1 MRQLQNGVCLAL
13 IKYLFIKRFTTK
25 SAIYLAFLILSQGT
39 LVYAQSSKVDS
50 LKNLLERPLPDS
62 THFDIL
68 LQLASKLEDKNSKNR
83 YYRNALEFIPTL
95 KDQHRVFNVINN
107 YAQWLREKGVSSDSI
122 ILVYK
127 SGLEAL
133 NDPKYSIPIYYAL
146 GEFYFGQGEDEKA
159 EQTIYEGI
167 KLADERGSARGIA
180 RGYVV
185 LGNGQFYKLE
195 YEKAFTLYTKA
206 DSVCEANEELKV
218 TSLRAKI
225 LNYIGYTV
233 RVTHGYDKVIDYY
246 LNARDIYMEIGDQV
260 GLQEVNLGIAQ
271 YYTNKGDY
279 DKAESLLTGAINY
292 YRDRGPRSSYTY
304 GIISRGYLFLSQKK
318 YDEALKDYQLYYD
331 IAFEGT
337 NKLFQLN
344 ALNYMSYIYLEMKK
358 FDLAAQFGE
367 EAIKLSKEIGE
378 RETRKKVYEQLIRIY
393 TEDEATERLN
403 QTYEDYLALRNEL
416 DSIGKDK
423 EIFDLEAKYQS
434 EKKEQEIAL
443 LTTQN
448 QLAEQEKQN
457 QLYLFLGLM
466 ALVLIFTVVF
476 FILYRNR
483 QKVALKLQEL
493 DSAKSNFFANISHEL
508 RTPLTLIK
516 GPVEDQLSKKELD
529 EESYTNLLMINRNA
543 NRLIELVDQLLDL
556 SKLESGNMR
565 LQIEKGQALGHIR
578 AIASSF
584 QYAADQKYIKY
595 DIDVPVEESDSWFDK
610 DALEKIAVNLL
621 SNAIK
626 YTPEKGEIKVLAS
639 LSKGSLTFSVRNTGI
654 GISAKEIERVLDRF
668 YQSDSTREGAGIGLA
683 LVNELAMIHKGKL
696 AVKSIENEFT
706 LFEVIL
712 PVAKENF
719 KSDELRSTFTI
730 SNKESVD
737 HTEIVSPV
745 DQEGLAFDESKPLL
759 LIVEDNADVRKLVSN
774 IFKDDFQ
781 IIEAEDG
788 EQGIESAIKNVPN
801 IIISDLM
808 MPVKDG
814 MVLCQTI
821 KEDERTSHIPII
833 LLTAKAGDE
842 HVVAGL
848 ETGADDYI
856 VKPFSNDVLKVKVEK
871 LIELRASLRQ
881 RYSQE
886 IILKPQEIAITSA
899 DENFLSRVEK
909 LLDEKLSDSDFT
921 ADIFSK
927 EIGMSR
933 MQLHRKLKAL
943 VGLTTTEFIRSQRL
957 KVASQ
962 ILQKPGINMS
972 EVAYAVGFNDP
983 SYFSKCFKEAYGH
996 SPSAYAKSKSA

>member
-1 MRQLQNGVCLAL
+1 MKYRLVILCLAL
-13 IKYLFIKRFTTK
+13 IINLSFGQQSERDSLVDRYLEIKSDSSKLLLLDQLITSYFGRNVDSAKIFITKYMEIAARSGNSYDLYAGHAHVSRYYWMK
-25 SAIYLAFLILSQGT
+25 SEPDSVIYHLNKGLIFAKELKDFALEANTYRRLSMLYDYEGDMQHS
-39 LVYAQSSKVDS
+39 LEYAQRAS
-50 LKNLLERPLPDS
+50 
-62 THFDIL
+62 
-68 LQLASKLEDKNSKNR
+68 QLAERSGDWDLMSRTILREGNLQ
-83 YYRNALEFIPTL
+83 YRNRNYPGALRSYQT
-95 KDQHRVFNVINN
+95 V
-107 YAQWLREKGVSSDSI
+107 DSI
-122 ILVYK
+122 IIANDTINDYLG
-127 SGLEAL
+127 SALTNIGL
-133 NDPKYSIPIYYAL
+133 IYLYL
-146 GEFYFGQGEDEKA
+146 DNEKA
-159 EQTIYEGI
+159 ENYFLRAIELYEHLDFPEGAAHV
-167 KLADERGSARGIA
+167 KVLLAD
-180 RGYVV
+180 YF
-185 LGNGQFYKLE
+185 LLNNF
-195 YEKAFTLYTKA
+195 YEKAHKVAKESHTFYTQYGDLVKDA
-206 DSVCEANEELKV
+206 RATQRLAKYFLKTKNYDSANF
-218 TSLRAKI
+218 
-225 LNYIGYTV
+225 YF
-233 RVTHGYDKVIDYY
+233 
-246 LNARDIYMEIGDQV
+246 Q
-260 GLQEVNLGIAQ
+260 
-271 YYTNKGDY
+271 
-279 DKAESLLTGAINY
+279 
-292 YRDRGPRSSYTY
+292 
-304 GIISRGYLFLSQKK
+304 
-318 YDEALKDYQLYYD
+318 EALKKALKSKQLDRIAKSYVGLAEYAMATDQNQLAINNFNQAISVYNEVLDDYTLHEKINIYD
-331 IAFEGT
+331 RLSNAYLGINDYKNAHRYLNEFIKWQDTLTLRT
-337 NKLFQLN
+337 NNRLVGE
-344 ALNYMSYIYLEMKK
+344 LE
-358 FDLAAQFGE
+358 
-367 EAIKLSKEIGE
+367 
-378 RETRKKVYEQLIRIY
+378 T
-393 TEDEATERLN
+393 
-403 QTYEDYLALRNEL
+403 
-416 DSIGKDK
+416 
-423 EIFDLEAKYQS
+423 KYQT

-448 QLAEQEKQN
+448 QLAEQENQN
-457 QLYLFLGLM
+457 QLYLFLGLL

-556 SKLESGNMR
+556 SKLESGNMH
-565 LQIEKGQALGHIR
+565 LQVEKGQALDHIR

-639 LSKGSLTFSVRNTGI
+639 LSKGSLNFSVRNTGI
-654 GISAKEIERVLDRF
+654 GINSKEIERVLDRF

-683 LVNELAMIHKGKL
+683 LVNELALIHKGKL
-696 AVKSIENEFT
+696 AVKSEENEYTF
-706 LFEVIL
+706 FEVLL

-719 KSDELRSTFTI
+719 KPEELRSTLTI
-730 SNKESVD
+730 SNKEPLIQ
-737 HTEIVSPV
+737 TEIDSLV
-745 DQEGLAFDESKPLL
+745 DQEDLTYDESKPLL

-774 IFKDDFQ
+774 IFKEDFS
-781 IIEAEDG
+781 ILEAEDG
-788 EQGIESAIKNVPN
+788 EQGIENAIKNVPD

-808 MPVKDG
+808 MPVMDG
-814 MVLCQTI
+814 MVLCQTL
-821 KEDERTSHIPII
+821 KQDERTSHIPII

-856 VKPFSNDVLKVKVEK
+856 VKPFNNDVLKVKVEK
-871 LIELRASLRQ
+871 LIELRASLKQ

-972 EVAYAVGFNDP
+972 EVAYTVGFNDP
-983 SYFSKCFKEAYGH
+983 SYFSKCFKEVYGH